1 MNKIYHPEFLQT
13 VLKETENFKAL
24 LNNSR
29 KILITTHERPDGDAA
44 GSLLALSIALK
55 LDNKEV
61 VSHVPDPIP
70 EYLSFLPDFDKAT
83 SVNQDLS
90 SFDLIIALDHSEL
103 KRTRNSEIYKT
114 KTPVVAID
122 HHATSDRIGTVVI
135 VLPEAAATSEILAE
149 VIPTLGYKIN
159 SDIATCL
166 LAGVV
171 TDTGSFQHAN
181 VSSHVLKISA
191 KLMEKGGNLRGIM
204 QSVFGGRSLRSLKII
219 GRALERIE
227 TNPQTGAAIS
237 VITYKDLAEC
247 GASLD
252 DLSGVVNLLNSVP
265 EAAFSLL
272 LTEYEQGKLK
282 GMLRSEPEK
291 KIDVS
296 KIAAMF
302 GGGGHKLA
310 SGFEIAGTLI
320 KDENGWRIV

>member
-1 MNKIYHPEFLQT
+1 MNKNTHPEFLQP
-13 VLKETENFKAL
+13 VFDETEKLKAL
-24 LNNSR
+24 LSKSR

-44 GSLLALSIALK
+44 GSLLALSLALK
-55 LDNKEV
+55 SDSKEV
-61 VSHVPDPIP
+61 VSFVPDPIP
-70 EYLSFLPDFDKAT
+70 EYLSFLPGFEKT
-83 SVNQDLS
+83 TNEVQDLD
-90 SFDLIIALDHSEL
+90 SFDLIFALDHSEL
-103 KRTRNSEIYKT
+103 KRTGNPEIYKT
-114 KTPVVAID
+114 KTPIAAID
-122 HHATSDRIGTVVI
+122 HHATSDRIGTAVI
-135 VLPEAAATSEILAE
+135 VLPEAAATSEILTE
-149 VIPTLGYKIN
+149 LIPELGYKI
-159 SDIATCL
+159 DGQIATCL
-166 LAGVV
+166 LTGII

-227 TNPQTGAAIS
+227 TNPKTGAAIS
-237 VITYKDLAEC
+237 IITHKDLEES

-282 GMLRSEPEK
+282 GSLRSEPEK

-296 KIAAMF
+296 QIAAMF

-310 SGFEIAGTLI
+310 SGFEIAGTLV
-320 KDENGWRIV
+320 KDENGWRII